1 MSYPTN
7 EPDVD
12 FFVLC
17 TLKIDANIRNSL
29 IFLRKMATFSCL
41 AGPIDRKIHASMYFI
56 SICPLAHII
65 LQVFFRCKWK
75 DISRGKDHDL
85 SFLCHLKRT
94 NLQAPITS
102 YTFAFFNLRVLKTFF
117 IFYHRYSSL
126 STNSIAGCTSTTFFF
141 FIK

>member
-1 MSYPTN
+1 MQACIPMSICPLAPVMSYPTN

-41 AGPIDRKIHASMYFI
+41 AGPIDIKIHASMYFM

-65 LQVFFRCKWK
+65 QKSNTKCNR
-75 DISRGKDHDL
+75 
-85 SFLCHLKRT
+85 
-94 NLQAPITS
+94 
-102 YTFAFFNLRVLKTFF
+102 
-117 IFYHRYSSL
+117 
-126 STNSIAGCTSTTFFF
+126 
-141 FIK
+141 